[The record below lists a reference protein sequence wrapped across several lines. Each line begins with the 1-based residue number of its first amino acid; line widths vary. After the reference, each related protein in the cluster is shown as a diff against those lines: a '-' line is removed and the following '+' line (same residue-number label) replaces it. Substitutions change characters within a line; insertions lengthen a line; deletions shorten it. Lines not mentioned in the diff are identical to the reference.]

1 MKNLFDIRG
10 RVVVVTGG
18 AGILGRSICVYL
30 AEQGARVAVL
40 DRDEKAGE
48 ALVGEIRAAGGDAL
62 FFATDVLNREVLV
75 SNREAILGAWG
86 QIDILLNAAGGNMG
100 GATIAPDKSFLDLE
114 IEAFRKVVDLNL
126 FGTVLPTTV
135 FGEAMTAR
143 RKGVIVNFCSES
155 ALRPLT
161 RVVGYGAAKAAIANY
176 TKYMAAELAMKFS
189 PEMRVNAIVPGFLLT
204 NQNRALLTNEDGS
217 YTDRARTII
226 AHTPAGRFAE
236 PEELLGTIHYLVSD
250 ASSFV
255 TGALAVV
262 DGGFYAFSILSAAG
276 AVSSA
281 GSDGHGIG
289 PGSFAASG
297 NVQEVQPPHSRL
309 QRRKNNRGL
318 RPRGT
323 LYFLAA
329 KSTKNSPADA
339 CAYFVPSN
347 AGSGRLFA
355 GAHVPRPLRSRF

>member
-18 AGILGRSICVYL
+18 AGILGRSICEYL
-30 AEQGARVAVL
+30 AEQGAKVVVL
-40 DRDEKAGE
+40 DRDEQSGE
-48 ALVGEIRAAGGDAL
+48 ALAASIREKGGEAL
-62 FFATDVLNREVLV
+62 FLVTDVLNREVLV
-75 SNREAILGAWG
+75 TNREAILAKYG

-114 IEAFRKVVDLNL
+114 IDAFKKVVDLNL

-143 RKGVIVNFCSES
+143 KKGVIVNFCSES

-161 RVVGYGAAKAAIANY
+161 RVVGYGAAKAAIG

-204 NQNRALLTNEDGS
+204 NQNRTLLTNPDGS

-236 PEELLGTIHYLVSD
+236 PEELLGTIHYLISD

-262 DGGFYAFSILSAAG
+262 DGGFDAFSI
-276 AVSSA
+276 
-281 GSDGHGIG
+281 
-289 PGSFAASG
+289 
-297 NVQEVQPPHSRL
+297 
-309 QRRKNNRGL
+309 
-318 RPRGT
+318 
-323 LYFLAA
+323 
-329 KSTKNSPADA
+329 
-339 CAYFVPSN
+339 
-347 AGSGRLFA
+347 
-355 GAHVPRPLRSRF
+355 